1 MHVELKRRGKKS
13 AICFDCLAV
22 VIDDKANLYAITEDG
37 SRIRLAWRVGESGN
51 RWRAR
56 DGSKVYPPLIY
67 DGQLASV
74 LHFRGEEIVYGD
86 AGPWTLEGRTDTF
99 LVSLRRSGQG
109 RANFCYLGPTG
120 WGKLMADI
128 SDGTSEIMIAPAGFS
143 LEQLYIG
150 LAGKGTRGRL
160 SVLAG

>member
-1 MHVELKRRGKKS
+1 MLVELKRRGKKS
-13 AICFDCLAV
+13 AIRFDCLAV
-22 VIDDKANLYAITEDG
+22 VIDDKATLYAISEDG
-37 SRIRLAWRVGESGN
+37 SRVRLAWRLDESGN

-56 DGSKVYPPLIY
+56 DGSKVYPPLIH
-67 DGQLASV
+67 DGELASV
-74 LHFRGEEIVYGD
+74 LHFRGDEIVYGD
-86 AGPWTLEGRTDTF
+86 AGPWTLEGRPDTF
-99 LVSLRRSGQG
+99 LLSLRRSGQG
-109 RANFCYLGPTG
+109 NANFCYLGSTG

-128 SDGTSEIMIAPAGFS
+128 GDGAPEIMIAPAGFS